1 MQENGLSNL
10 KFYMTPSKIIRSKR
24 KTLSLSI
31 NEDAELVV
39 RAPKRLSIEKIQDF
53 IDKKENWIQSKKRL
67 IEDQLKDVK
76 KNQNNLLYL
85 GSLFPIT
92 IKQSESKALVFNG
105 EEFITNSIDPKALSL
120 SIKKWYKN
128 KFREIAL
135 PRVAY
140 FSDQHNLTVNQV
152 RIKNQKT
159 MWGSCSS
166 KNNINLNY
174 LLIMAPMDVIDYVI
188 VHELVH
194 TIHRN
199 HSVNFW
205 NSVES
210 IMPDFMKHRQWLK
223 VNGYKLRRV

>member
-1 MQENGLSNL
+1 MNPN
-10 KFYMTPSKIIRSKR
+10 KIIRSNR
-24 KTLSLSI
+24 KTLSLTI
-31 NEDAELVV
+31 NENAELII

-53 IDKKENWIQSKKRL
+53 IIEKENWINRKKRL
-67 IEDQLKDVK
+67 IENQIKDVTSNHNK
-76 KNQNNLLYL
+76 LLYL
-85 GSLFPIT
+85 GNLFPINVE
-92 IKQSESKALVFNG
+92 QNASKKLFFTG
-105 EEFITNSIDPKALSL
+105 EEFIANSIEPDSLSL

-128 KFREIAL
+128 KFKEIAL

-140 FSDQHNLTVNQV
+140 FANKHNLMVNQV

-174 LLIMAPMDVIDYVI
+174 LLLMAPMGVIDYVI

-199 HSVNFW
+199 HSTDFW
-205 NSVES
+205 DSVES
-210 IMPDFMKHRQWLK
+210 IMPEFQEHKRWLK
-223 VNGYKLRRV
+223 KNGYKLRRI

>member
-1 MQENGLSNL
+1 MNPN
-10 KFYMTPSKIIRSKR
+10 KIIRSKR
-24 KTLSLSI
+24 KTLSLTI
-31 NEDAELVV
+31 NENAELII

-53 IDKKENWIQSKKRL
+53 INEKENWINRKKRL
-67 IEDQLKDVK
+67 IENQIKDVTSNHNK
-76 KNQNNLLYL
+76 LLYL
-85 GSLFPIT
+85 GNLFPINVE
-92 IKQSESKALVFNG
+92 QNASKELFFTG
-105 EEFITNSIDPKALSL
+105 EEFIVNSIEPDSLSL

-128 KFREIAL
+128 KFKEIAL

-140 FSDQHNLTVNQV
+140 FANKHNLMVNQV

-174 LLIMAPMDVIDYVI
+174 LLLMAPMGVIDYVI

-199 HSVNFW
+199 HSTDFW
-205 NSVES
+205 DSVES
-210 IMPDFMKHRQWLK
+210 IMPEFQEHKRWLK
-223 VNGYKLRRV
+223 KNGYKLRRI

>member
-1 MQENGLSNL
+1 MPEHGSINYIHMN
-10 KFYMTPSKIIRSKR
+10 PNKIIRSKR
-24 KTLSLSI
+24 KTLSLTI
-31 NEDAELVV
+31 NENAELII

-53 IDKKENWIQSKKRL
+53 INEKENWINRKKRL
-67 IEDQLKDVK
+67 IENQIKDVTSNHNK
-76 KNQNNLLYL
+76 LLYL
-85 GSLFPIT
+85 GNLFPINVE
-92 IKQSESKALVFNG
+92 QNASKELFFTG
-105 EEFITNSIDPKALSL
+105 KEFIANSIEPDSLSL

-128 KFREIAL
+128 KFKEIAL

-140 FSDQHNLTVNQV
+140 FANKHNLMVNQV

-174 LLIMAPMDVIDYVI
+174 LLLMAPMGVIDYVI

-199 HSVNFW
+199 HSTDFW
-205 NSVES
+205 DSVES
-210 IMPDFMKHRQWLK
+210 IMPEFQEHKRWLK
-223 VNGYKLRRV
+223 KNGYKLRRI

>member
-1 MQENGLSNL
+1 MPEHGSINYIHMN
-10 KFYMTPSKIIRSKR
+10 PNKIIRSKR
-24 KTLSLSI
+24 KTLSLTI
-31 NEDAELVV
+31 NENAELII

-53 IDKKENWIQSKKRL
+53 INEKENWINRKKRL
-67 IEDQLKDVK
+67 IENQIKDVTSNHNK
-76 KNQNNLLYL
+76 LLYL
-85 GSLFPIT
+85 GNLFPINVE
-92 IKQSESKALVFNG
+92 QNASKELFFTG
-105 EEFITNSIDPKALSL
+105 EEFIANSIEPDSLSL

-128 KFREIAL
+128 KFKEIAL

-140 FSDQHNLTVNQV
+140 FANKHNLMVNQV

-174 LLIMAPMDVIDYVI
+174 LLLMAPMGVIDYVI

-199 HSVNFW
+199 HSTDFW
-205 NSVES
+205 DSVES
-210 IMPDFMKHRQWLK
+210 IMPEFQRHKRWLQK
-223 VNGYKLRRV
+223 NGYKLRGI

>member
-1 MQENGLSNL
+1 MNPN
-10 KFYMTPSKIIRSKR
+10 KIIRSKR
-24 KTLSLSI
+24 KTLSLTI
-31 NEDAELVV
+31 NENAELII

-53 IDKKENWIQSKKRL
+53 INEKENWINRKKRL
-67 IEDQLKDVK
+67 IENQIKDVTSNHNK
-76 KNQNNLLYL
+76 LLYL
-85 GSLFPIT
+85 GNLFPINVE
-92 IKQSESKALVFNG
+92 QNASKELFFTG
-105 EEFITNSIDPKALSL
+105 EEFIANSIEPDSLSL
-120 SIKKWYKN
+120 AIKKWYKN

-140 FSDQHNLTVNQV
+140 FANKHNLMVNQV

-174 LLIMAPMDVIDYVI
+174 LLLMAPMGVIDYVI

-199 HSVNFW
+199 HSTDFW
-205 NSVES
+205 DSVES
-210 IMPDFMKHRQWLK
+210 IMPEFQEHKRWLK
-223 VNGYKLRRV
+223 KNGYKLRRI

>member
-1 MQENGLSNL
+1 MPEHGSINYIHMN
-10 KFYMTPSKIIRSKR
+10 PNKIIRSKR
-24 KTLSLSI
+24 KTLSLTI
-31 NEDAELVV
+31 NENAELII

-53 IDKKENWIQSKKRL
+53 INEKENWINRKKRL
-67 IEDQLKDVK
+67 IENQIKDVTSNHNK
-76 KNQNNLLYL
+76 LLYL
-85 GSLFPIT
+85 GNLFPINV
-92 IKQSESKALVFNG
+92 KQNASKELFFTG
-105 EEFITNSIDPKALSL
+105 EEFIANSIEPDSLSL

-128 KFREIAL
+128 KFKEIAL

-140 FSDQHNLTVNQV
+140 FANKHNLMVNQV

-174 LLIMAPMDVIDYVI
+174 LLLMAPMGVIDYVI

-199 HSVNFW
+199 HSTDFW
-205 NSVES
+205 DSVES
-210 IMPDFMKHRQWLK
+210 IMPEFQEHKRWLK
-223 VNGYKLRRV
+223 KNGYKLRRI

>member
-1 MQENGLSNL
+1 MNPN
-10 KFYMTPSKIIRSKR
+10 KIIRSKR
-24 KTLSLSI
+24 KTLSLTI
-31 NEDAELVV
+31 NENAELII

-53 IDKKENWIQSKKRL
+53 INEKENWINRKKRL
-67 IEDQLKDVK
+67 IEDQIKDVASNDNK
-76 KNQNNLLYL
+76 LLYL
-85 GSLFPIT
+85 GALFPINVE
-92 IKQSESKALVFNG
+92 QNASKELFFTG
-105 EEFITNSIDPKALSL
+105 EEFIANSIEPDSLSL

-128 KFREIAL
+128 KFKEIAL

-140 FSDQHNLTVNQV
+140 FANKHNLMVNQV

-174 LLIMAPMDVIDYVI
+174 LLLMAPMGVIDYVI

-199 HSVNFW
+199 HSTDFW
-205 NSVES
+205 DSVES
-210 IMPDFMKHRQWLK
+210 IMPEFQEHKRWLK
-223 VNGYKLRRV
+223 KNGYKLRRI

>member
-1 MQENGLSNL
+1 MNPN
-10 KFYMTPSKIIRSKR
+10 KIIRSKR
-24 KTLSLSI
+24 KTLSLTI
-31 NEDAELVV
+31 NDNAELII

-53 IDKKENWIQSKKRL
+53 INEKENWINRKKRL
-67 IEDQLKDVK
+67 IENQIKDVTSNHNK
-76 KNQNNLLYL
+76 LLYL
-85 GSLFPIT
+85 GNLFPINVE
-92 IKQSESKALVFNG
+92 QNASKELFFTG
-105 EEFITNSIDPKALSL
+105 EEFIANSIEPDSLSL

-128 KFREIAL
+128 KFKEIAL

-140 FSDQHNLTVNQV
+140 FANKHNLMVNQV

-174 LLIMAPMDVIDYVI
+174 LLLMAPMGVIDYVI

-199 HSVNFW
+199 HSTDFW
-205 NSVES
+205 DSVES
-210 IMPDFMKHRQWLK
+210 IMPEFQEHKRWLK
-223 VNGYKLRRV
+223 KNGYKLRRI

>member
-1 MQENGLSNL
+1 MPEHGSINCIHMN
-10 KFYMTPSKIIRSKR
+10 PNKIIRSKR
-24 KTLSLSI
+24 KTLSLTI
-31 NEDAELVV
+31 NENAELII

-53 IDKKENWIQSKKRL
+53 INEKENWINRKKRL
-67 IEDQLKDVK
+67 IENQIKDVTSNHNK
-76 KNQNNLLYL
+76 LLYL
-85 GSLFPIT
+85 GNLFPINVE
-92 IKQSESKALVFNG
+92 QNASKELFFTG
-105 EEFITNSIDPKALSL
+105 EEFIANSIEPDSLSL

-140 FSDQHNLTVNQV
+140 FANKHNLMVNQV

-174 LLIMAPMDVIDYVI
+174 LLLMAPMGVIDYVI

-199 HSVNFW
+199 HSTDFW
-205 NSVES
+205 DSVES
-210 IMPDFMKHRQWLK
+210 IMPEFQEHKRWLK
-223 VNGYKLRRV
+223 KNGYKLRRI

>member
-1 MQENGLSNL
+1 MNPN
-10 KFYMTPSKIIRSKR
+10 KIIRSKR
-24 KTLSLSI
+24 KTLSLTI
-31 NEDAELVV
+31 NEKAELII

-53 IDKKENWIQSKKRL
+53 INEKENWINRKKRL
-67 IEDQLKDVK
+67 IENQIKDVTSNHNK
-76 KNQNNLLYL
+76 LLYL
-85 GSLFPIT
+85 GNLFPIN
-92 IKQSESKALVFNG
+92 IEQNASKELFFTG
-105 EEFITNSIDPKALSL
+105 EEFIANSIEPDSLSL

-128 KFREIAL
+128 KFKEIAL

-140 FSDQHNLTVNQV
+140 FANKHNLMVNQV

-174 LLIMAPMDVIDYVI
+174 LLLMAPMGVIDYVI

-199 HSVNFW
+199 HSTDFW
-205 NSVES
+205 DSVES
-210 IMPDFMKHRQWLK
+210 IMPEFQEHKRWLK
-223 VNGYKLRRV
+223 KNGYKLRRI

>member
-1 MQENGLSNL
+1 MNPN
-10 KFYMTPSKIIRSKR
+10 KIIRSKR
-24 KTLSLSI
+24 KTLSLTI
-31 NEDAELVV
+31 NENAELII

-53 IDKKENWIQSKKRL
+53 INEKENWINRKKRL
-67 IEDQLKDVK
+67 IENQIKDVTSNHNK
-76 KNQNNLLYL
+76 LLYL
-85 GSLFPIT
+85 GNLFPINVE
-92 IKQSESKALVFNG
+92 QNASKELFFTG
-105 EEFITNSIDPKALSL
+105 EEFIANSIEPDSLSL

-140 FSDQHNLTVNQV
+140 FANKHNLMVNQV

-174 LLIMAPMDVIDYVI
+174 LLLMAPMGVIDYVI

-199 HSVNFW
+199 HSTDFW
-205 NSVES
+205 DSVES
-210 IMPDFMKHRQWLK
+210 IMPEFQEHKRWLK
-223 VNGYKLRRV
+223 KNGYKLRRI

>member
-1 MQENGLSNL
+1 MNPN
-10 KFYMTPSKIIRSKR
+10 KIIRSKR
-24 KTLSLSI
+24 KTLSLTI
-31 NEDAELVV
+31 NENAELII
-39 RAPKRLSIEKIQDF
+39 RAPKRLSIEEIQDF
-53 IDKKENWIQSKKRL
+53 INEKENWINRKKRL
-67 IEDQLKDVK
+67 IENQIKDVTSNHNK
-76 KNQNNLLYL
+76 LLYL
-85 GSLFPIT
+85 GNLFPINVE
-92 IKQSESKALVFNG
+92 QNASKELFFTG
-105 EEFITNSIDPKALSL
+105 EEFIVNSIEPDSLSL

-140 FSDQHNLTVNQV
+140 FANKHNLMVNQV

-174 LLIMAPMDVIDYVI
+174 LLLMAPMGVIDYVI

-199 HSVNFW
+199 HSTDFW
-205 NSVES
+205 DSVES
-210 IMPDFMKHRQWLK
+210 IMPEFQEHKRWLK
-223 VNGYKLRRV
+223 KNGYKLRRI

>member
-1 MQENGLSNL
+1 MNPN
-10 KFYMTPSKIIRSKR
+10 KIIRSKR
-24 KTLSLSI
+24 KTLSLTI
-31 NEDAELVV
+31 NENAELII

-53 IDKKENWIQSKKRL
+53 INEKENWINRKKRL
-67 IEDQLKDVK
+67 IENQIKDVTSNHNK
-76 KNQNNLLYL
+76 LLYL
-85 GSLFPIT
+85 GNFFPINVE
-92 IKQSESKALVFNG
+92 QNASKELFFTG
-105 EEFITNSIDPKALSL
+105 EEFIANSIEPDSLSL

-128 KFREIAL
+128 KFKEIAL

-140 FSDQHNLTVNQV
+140 FANKHNLMVNQV

-174 LLIMAPMDVIDYVI
+174 LLLMAPMGVIDYVI

-199 HSVNFW
+199 HSTDFW
-205 NSVES
+205 DSVES
-210 IMPDFMKHRQWLK
+210 IMPEFQEHKRWLK
-223 VNGYKLRRV
+223 KNGYKLRRI

>member
-1 MQENGLSNL
+1 MNPN
-10 KFYMTPSKIIRSKR
+10 KIIRSKR
-24 KTLSLSI
+24 KTLSLTI
-31 NEDAELVV
+31 NENAELII

-53 IDKKENWIQSKKRL
+53 INEKESWINRKKRL
-67 IEDQLKDVK
+67 IENQIKDVTSNHNK
-76 KNQNNLLYL
+76 LLYL
-85 GSLFPIT
+85 GNLFPINVE
-92 IKQSESKALVFNG
+92 QNASKELFFTG
-105 EEFITNSIDPKALSL
+105 EEFIANSIEPDSLSL

-128 KFREIAL
+128 KFKEIAL

-140 FSDQHNLTVNQV
+140 FANKHNLMVNQV

-174 LLIMAPMDVIDYVI
+174 LLLMAPMGVIDYVI

-199 HSVNFW
+199 HSTDFW
-205 NSVES
+205 DSVES
-210 IMPDFMKHRQWLK
+210 IMPEFQEHKRWLK
-223 VNGYKLRRV
+223 KNGYKLRRI

>member
-1 MQENGLSNL
+1 MPEHGSINYIHMN
-10 KFYMTPSKIIRSKR
+10 PNKIIRSKR
-24 KTLSLSI
+24 KTLSLTI
-31 NEDAELVV
+31 NENAELII

-53 IDKKENWIQSKKRL
+53 INEKENWINRKKRL
-67 IEDQLKDVK
+67 IENQIKDVASNHNK
-76 KNQNNLLYL
+76 LMYL
-85 GSLFPIT
+85 GDLFPINVEQNAAKELFFT
-92 IKQSESKALVFNG
+92 G
-105 EEFITNSIDPKALSL
+105 EEFIANSIEPDSLSL

-128 KFREIAL
+128 KFKEIAL

-140 FSDQHNLTVNQV
+140 FANKHNLMVNQV

-174 LLIMAPMDVIDYVI
+174 LLLMAPMGVIDYVI

-199 HSVNFW
+199 HSTDFW
-205 NSVES
+205 DSVES
-210 IMPDFMKHRQWLK
+210 IMPEFQEHKRWLK
-223 VNGYKLRRV
+223 KNGYKLRRI

>member
-1 MQENGLSNL
+1 MPEHGSINYIHMN
-10 KFYMTPSKIIRSKR
+10 PNKIIRSKR
-24 KTLSLSI
+24 KTLSLTI
-31 NEDAELVV
+31 NENAELII

-53 IDKKENWIQSKKRL
+53 INEKENWINRKKRL
-67 IEDQLKDVK
+67 IKNQIKDVTSNHNK
-76 KNQNNLLYL
+76 LLYL
-85 GSLFPIT
+85 GNLFPINVE
-92 IKQSESKALVFNG
+92 QNASKELFFTG
-105 EEFITNSIDPKALSL
+105 EEFIANSIEPDSLSL

-128 KFREIAL
+128 KFKEIAL

-140 FSDQHNLTVNQV
+140 FANKHNLMVNQV

-174 LLIMAPMDVIDYVI
+174 LLLMAPMGVIDYVI

-199 HSVNFW
+199 HSTDFW
-205 NSVES
+205 DSVES
-210 IMPDFMKHRQWLK
+210 IMPEFQEHKRWLK
-223 VNGYKLRRV
+223 KNGYKLRRI

>member
-1 MQENGLSNL
+1 MPEHGSINYIHMN
-10 KFYMTPSKIIRSKR
+10 PNKIIRSKR
-24 KTLSLSI
+24 KTLSLTI
-31 NEDAELVV
+31 NENAELII

-53 IDKKENWIQSKKRL
+53 INEKENWINRKKRL
-67 IEDQLKDVK
+67 IENQIKDVTSNHNK
-76 KNQNNLLYL
+76 LLYL
-85 GSLFPIT
+85 GNLFPINVE
-92 IKQSESKALVFNG
+92 QNASKELFFTG
-105 EEFITNSIDPKALSL
+105 EEFIANSIEPDSLSL

-128 KFREIAL
+128 KFKEIAL

-140 FSDQHNLTVNQV
+140 FANKHNLMVNQV

-174 LLIMAPMDVIDYVI
+174 LLLMAPMGVIDYVI

-199 HSVNFW
+199 HSTDFW
-205 NSVES
+205 DSVES
-210 IMPDFMKHRQWLK
+210 IMPEFQEHKRWLQK
-223 VNGYKLRRV
+223 NGYKLRRI

>member
-1 MQENGLSNL
+1 MPEHGSINYIHMN
-10 KFYMTPSKIIRSKR
+10 PNKIIRSKR
-24 KTLSLSI
+24 KTLSLTI
-31 NEDAELVV
+31 NENAELII

-53 IDKKENWIQSKKRL
+53 INEKENWINRKKRL
-67 IEDQLKDVK
+67 IENQIKDVASNHNK
-76 KNQNNLLYL
+76 LLYL
-85 GSLFPIT
+85 GNLFPINVE
-92 IKQSESKALVFNG
+92 QNASKELFFTG
-105 EEFITNSIDPKALSL
+105 EEFIANSIEPDSLSL

-128 KFREIAL
+128 KFKEIAL

-140 FSDQHNLTVNQV
+140 FANKHNLMVNQV

-174 LLIMAPMDVIDYVI
+174 LLLMAPMGVIDYVI

-199 HSVNFW
+199 HSTDFW
-205 NSVES
+205 DSVES
-210 IMPDFMKHRQWLK
+210 IMPEFQEHKRWLK
-223 VNGYKLRRV
+223 KNGYKLRRI

>member
-1 MQENGLSNL
+1 MPEHGSINYIHMN
-10 KFYMTPSKIIRSKR
+10 PNKIIRSKR
-24 KTLSLSI
+24 KTLSLTI
-31 NEDAELVV
+31 NENAELII

-53 IDKKENWIQSKKRL
+53 INEKENWINRKKRL
-67 IEDQLKDVK
+67 IENQIKDVTSNHNK
-76 KNQNNLLYL
+76 LLYL
-85 GSLFPIT
+85 GNHFPINVE
-92 IKQSESKALVFNG
+92 QNASKELFFTG
-105 EEFITNSIDPKALSL
+105 EEFIANSIEPDSLSL

-128 KFREIAL
+128 KFKEIAL

-140 FSDQHNLTVNQV
+140 FANKHNLMVNQV

-174 LLIMAPMDVIDYVI
+174 LLLMAPMGVIDYVI

-199 HSVNFW
+199 HSTDFW
-205 NSVES
+205 DSVES
-210 IMPDFMKHRQWLK
+210 IMPEFQEHKRWLK
-223 VNGYKLRRV
+223 KNGYKLRRI

>member
-1 MQENGLSNL
+1 MPEHGSINYIHMN
-10 KFYMTPSKIIRSKR
+10 PNKIIRSKR
-24 KTLSLSI
+24 KTLSLTI
-31 NEDAELVV
+31 NENAELII

-53 IDKKENWIQSKKRL
+53 INEKESWINRKKRL
-67 IEDQLKDVK
+67 IENQIKDVTSNHNK
-76 KNQNNLLYL
+76 LLYL
-85 GSLFPIT
+85 GNLFPINVE
-92 IKQSESKALVFNG
+92 QNASKELFFTG
-105 EEFITNSIDPKALSL
+105 EEFIANSIEPDSLSL

-128 KFREIAL
+128 KFKEIAL

-140 FSDQHNLTVNQV
+140 FANKHNLMVNQV

-174 LLIMAPMDVIDYVI
+174 LLLMAPMGVIDYVI

-199 HSVNFW
+199 HSTDFW
-205 NSVES
+205 DSVES
-210 IMPDFMKHRQWLK
+210 IMPEFQEHKRWLQK
-223 VNGYKLRRV
+223 NGYKLRRI

>member
-1 MQENGLSNL
+1 MPEHGSINYIHMN
-10 KFYMTPSKIIRSKR
+10 PNKIIRSKR
-24 KTLSLSI
+24 KTLSLTI
-31 NEDAELVV
+31 NENAELII

-53 IDKKENWIQSKKRL
+53 INEKENWINRKKRL
-67 IEDQLKDVK
+67 IENQIKDVTSNHNK
-76 KNQNNLLYL
+76 LLYL
-85 GSLFPIT
+85 GNLFPINVE
-92 IKQSESKALVFNG
+92 QNASKELFFTG
-105 EEFITNSIDPKALSL
+105 EEFIANSIEPDSLSL

-128 KFREIAL
+128 KFKEIAL

-140 FSDQHNLTVNQV
+140 FANKHNLMVNQV

-174 LLIMAPMDVIDYVI
+174 LLLMTPMGVIDYVI

-199 HSVNFW
+199 HSTDFW
-205 NSVES
+205 DSVES
-210 IMPDFMKHRQWLK
+210 IMPEFQEHKRWLK
-223 VNGYKLRRV
+223 KNGYKLRRI

>member
-1 MQENGLSNL
+1 MPEHGSINYIHMN
-10 KFYMTPSKIIRSKR
+10 PNKIIRSKR
-24 KTLSLSI
+24 KTLSLTI
-31 NEDAELVV
+31 NENAELII

-53 IDKKENWIQSKKRL
+53 INEKENWINRKKRL
-67 IEDQLKDVK
+67 IENQIKDVTSNHNK
-76 KNQNNLLYL
+76 LLYL
-85 GSLFPIT
+85 GNLFPINVE
-92 IKQSESKALVFNG
+92 QNASKELFFTG
-105 EEFITNSIDPKALSL
+105 EEFIANSIEPDSLSL

-128 KFREIAL
+128 KFKEIAL

-140 FSDQHNLTVNQV
+140 FANKHNLMINQV

-174 LLIMAPMDVIDYVI
+174 FLLMAPMGVIDYVI

-199 HSVNFW
+199 HSTDFW
-205 NSVES
+205 DSVES
-210 IMPDFMKHRQWLK
+210 IMPEFQEHKRWLK
-223 VNGYKLRRV
+223 KNGYKLRRI

>member
-1 MQENGLSNL
+1 MNPN
-10 KFYMTPSKIIRSKR
+10 KIIRSKR
-24 KTLSLSI
+24 KTLSLTI
-31 NEDAELVV
+31 NENAELII

-53 IDKKENWIQSKKRL
+53 INEKENWINRKKRL
-67 IEDQLKDVK
+67 IENQIKDVTSNHNK
-76 KNQNNLLYL
+76 LLYL
-85 GSLFPIT
+85 GTLFPINVE
-92 IKQSESKALVFNG
+92 QNASKELFFTG
-105 EEFITNSIDPKALSL
+105 EEFIANSIEPDSLSL

-128 KFREIAL
+128 KFKEIAL

-140 FSDQHNLTVNQV
+140 IANKHNLMVNQV

-174 LLIMAPMDVIDYVI
+174 LLLMAPMGVIDYVI

-199 HSVNFW
+199 HSTDFW
-205 NSVES
+205 DSVES
-210 IMPDFMKHRQWLK
+210 IMPEFQEHKRWLK
-223 VNGYKLRRV
+223 KNGYKLRRI

>member
-1 MQENGLSNL
+1 MPEHGSINYIHMN
-10 KFYMTPSKIIRSKR
+10 PNKIIRSKR
-24 KTLSLSI
+24 KTLSLTI
-31 NEDAELVV
+31 NENAELII

-53 IDKKENWIQSKKRL
+53 INEKENWINRKKRL
-67 IEDQLKDVK
+67 IENQIKDVTSNHNK
-76 KNQNNLLYL
+76 LLYL
-85 GSLFPIT
+85 GNLFPINVE
-92 IKQSESKALVFNG
+92 QNASKELFFTG
-105 EEFITNSIDPKALSL
+105 EEFIANSIEPDSLSL

-128 KFREIAL
+128 KFKEIAL

-140 FSDQHNLTVNQV
+140 FANKHNLMVNQV

-174 LLIMAPMDVIDYVI
+174 LLLMAPMGVIDYVI

-199 HSVNFW
+199 HSTDFW
-205 NSVES
+205 DSVES
-210 IMPDFMKHRQWLK
+210 IMPEFQEHKRWLK
-223 VNGYKLRRV
+223 KNGYKLRRI

>member
-1 MQENGLSNL
+1 MNPN
-10 KFYMTPSKIIRSKR
+10 KIIRSNR
-24 KTLSLSI
+24 KTLSLTI
-31 NEDAELVV
+31 NENAELII

-53 IDKKENWIQSKKRL
+53 INEKENWINRKKRL
-67 IEDQLKDVK
+67 IENQIKDVTSNHNK
-76 KNQNNLLYL
+76 LLYL
-85 GSLFPIT
+85 GNLFPINVE
-92 IKQSESKALVFNG
+92 QNASKELFFTG
-105 EEFITNSIDPKALSL
+105 EEFIANSIEPDSLSL

-128 KFREIAL
+128 KFKEIAL

-140 FSDQHNLTVNQV
+140 FANKHNLMVNQV

-174 LLIMAPMDVIDYVI
+174 LLLMAPMGVIDYVI

-199 HSVNFW
+199 HSTDFW
-205 NSVES
+205 DSVES
-210 IMPDFMKHRQWLK
+210 IMPEFQEHKRWLK
-223 VNGYKLRRV
+223 KNGYKLRRI